1 MGFVNDL
8 FALLQIKEIRIFLWV
23 LVLGSL
29 AYVLLNY
36 AQPLL
41 DIFRSKKTKNYDDDL
56 KAFRAQRRESG
67 EKNFEIYLEP
77 VQWSEKPLFAAAIK
91 QVFLERS
98 GYVLVVVAL
107 LYFVAKGLI

>member
-1 MGFVNDL
+1 MGFVDDL
-8 FALLQIKEIRIFLWV
+8 LALLQIKEIRIFLWV

-91 QVFLERS
+91 QVFLERT
-98 GYVLVVVAL
+98 GYALVVIVLV
-107 LYFVAKGLI
+107 YFVMKGLI